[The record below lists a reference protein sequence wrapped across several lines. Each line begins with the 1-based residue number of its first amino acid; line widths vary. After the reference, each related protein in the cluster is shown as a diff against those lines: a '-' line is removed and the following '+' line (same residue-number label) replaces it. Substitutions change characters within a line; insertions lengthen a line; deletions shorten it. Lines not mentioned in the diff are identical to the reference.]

1 MSRITVEKNQKLLP
15 TETAE
20 TRSIVEDKNADG
32 DIHLKGRLPIIKC
45 ECGTEIL
52 LLPDLQ
58 AMNQAINT
66 HVNEHIKKGRNAK
79 RNLHT
84 SGNISQL
91 LSQLS
96 LKKINEQNNF

>member
-20 TRSIVEDKNADG
+20 TGNIVQYKTVDG
-32 DIHLKGRLPIIKC
+32 EMHLNGRLPIIKC

-79 RNLHT
+79 RDVHT
-84 SGNISQL
+84 SGDISQL

-96 LKKINEQNNF
+96 LKKISEQNNF

>member
-15 TETAE
+15 TKTAE
-20 TRSIVEDKNADG
+20 TGNIVEDKNAAG
-32 DIHLKGRLPIIKC
+32 HIHLKGHLPIIKC

-66 HVNEHIKKGRNAK
+66 HVNEHIKKERNAK
-79 RNLHT
+79 RNVQT
-84 SGNISQL
+84 SSNISQL

-96 LKKINEQNNF
+96 LKKISEQNNF

>member
-20 TRSIVEDKNADG
+20 TGKIVEDKTVDG
-32 DIHLKGRLPIIKC
+32 DMHLKGRLPIIKC

-66 HVNEHIKKGRNAK
+66 HVNEHIKKGRNAE
-79 RNLHT
+79 RNVHT
-84 SGNISQL
+84 SSNISQL

-96 LKKINEQNNF
+96 LKKISKQNDF

>member
-20 TRSIVEDKNADG
+20 TFIVEDKNADG
-32 DIHLKGRLPIIKC
+32 EVHLKGSLPIIKC

-66 HVNEHIKKGRNAK
+66 HVSEHIKKGRNAK
-79 RNLHT
+79 RNVHT
-84 SGNISQL
+84 SSNISQL
-91 LSQLS
+91 LSQLV
-96 LKKINEQNNF
+96 LKKISEQKNF